1 LGFEFAKEKYSGRIK
16 EITLGQG
23 KKAVTV
29 GGESCYPF
37 YNFEGEMPNKPRI
50 AMEIWDMKPEE
61 WPEAALSPFK
71 DVLSDPA
78 AWAKKCVD
86 QYGAEMIVLQL
97 KSTDPNGKDAS
108 ADEAV
113 ATVKKVLAAIDV
125 PLILWG
131 SANVEKDEEVLKKI
145 AEQCQGK
152 NLILGPVEDK
162 NHKGIGA
169 SAMGFGHTVIASSP
183 IDVNLAKQCNILLEN
198 LGVSTDKIIVD
209 PTTGGLGYGLEYS
222 YSVMERIRMAALAQ
236 GDDKLQLPLINN
248 IGNEVWKCKEA
259 KLDVAEAPTLGDP
272 ERRAILMEAIG
283 AVAYLMAGSDVL
295 IMRHPESI
303 RLVKSY
309 IDLVYNGGAAS
320 DVAGIQKQLDTVDVD
335 LLALSPEPD
344 LTIAEE
350 KKAAPAKKEAPPKP
364 PKPEKEAAPAAKKE
378 AAQEP
383 PKKAAEAPA
392 AAAPKAEAAPEAPAT
407 VATKADAEAEAR
419 AKAEAE
425 ARAKVE
431 AEAAQMQAE
440 AEARQKL
447 AEAEADARRKNAEA
461 RLVKAEKYTPRSVLA
476 TTKLPPVLESDVNW
490 RQGTFEEIDGALA
503 AELKPPA
510 LNPTELRRLQTLAE
524 QLNSNWFGK
533 PEAAAALDVREGM
546 TLQLLKIC
554 YAHGLI
560 TRGQNGQYRL
570 EKSGEVL
577 AWLRGEKIEV

>member
-1 LGFEFAKEKYSGRIK
+1 MGFEFAKEKYSGKIK
-16 EITLGQG
+16 EISLGQG
-23 KKAVTV
+23 KKTVTV

-37 YNFEGEMPNKPRI
+37 YNFEGKMPHKPRV
-50 AMEIWDMKPEE
+50 AMEIWDMEPEE
-61 WPEAALSPFK
+61 WAEAALSPFK

-97 KSTDPNGKDAS
+97 KSIDPNGKDAS

-113 ATVKKVLAAIDV
+113 ATVKKVLDAVDV
-125 PLILWG
+125 PLIIWG

-169 SAMGFGHTVIASSP
+169 AAMGFGHTVISSSP

-198 LGVSTDKIIVD
+198 LGVSTDKIIID

-248 IGNEVWKCKEA
+248 LGNEVWKCKEA
-259 KLDVAEAPTLGDP
+259 KMKGAEAPTLGDP
-272 ERRAILMEAIG
+272 EKRGILMEAVG

-295 IMRHPESI
+295 IMRHPEAI

-309 IDLVYNGGAAS
+309 IDLMYEGGKAA
-320 DVAGIQKQLDTVDVD
+320 DVAAVQKQLEAFDVD

-350 KKAAPAKKEAPPKP
+350 KKPAPAKKEAA
-364 PKPEKEAAPAAKKE
+364 PKPEKKAAPAAQKE
-378 AAQEP
+378 APPPP

-392 AAAPKAEAAPEAPAT
+392 AAAPKAEAVPEAPAA
-407 VATKADAEAEAR
+407 VATKVDAEAKARAEAEAKAKVDAEAKLKAEAEAK

-425 ARAKVE
+425 AKAR
-431 AEAAQMQAE
+431 AE
-440 AEARQKL
+440 AEAKAKADAEAKKAAEQKAKIENELEEIRQKR
-447 AEAEADARRKNAEA
+447 AKEREEIVAKRAA
-461 RLVKAEKYTPRSVLA
+461 AEKEAVQKTPAAIQRSMVDKMVENL
-476 TTKLPPVLESDVNW
+476 NW
-490 RQGTFEEIDGALA
+490 IH
-503 AELKPPA
+503 
-510 LNPTELRRLQTLAE
+510 RRHQ
-524 QLNSNWFGK
+524 
-533 PEAAAALDVREGM
+533 D
-546 TLQLLKIC
+546 
-554 YAHGLI
+554 
-560 TRGQNGQYRL
+560 
-570 EKSGEVL
+570 
-577 AWLRGEKIEV
+577 

>member
-1 LGFEFAKEKYSGRIK
+1 LGFEFAKEKYSGKIK

-23 KKAVTV
+23 KKTVTV

-37 YNFEGEMPNKPRI
+37 YNFEGEMPHKPRI
-50 AMEIWDMKPEE
+50 AMEIWDMEPEE
-61 WPEAALSPFK
+61 WAEAALNPFN

-86 QYGAEMIVLQL
+86 RYGAEMIVLQL
-97 KSTDPNGKDAS
+97 KSIDPNGKDAS

-113 ATVKKVLAAIDV
+113 ATVKKVLDAVDV
-125 PLILWG
+125 PLIIWG

-169 SAMGFGHTVIASSP
+169 AAMGFGHTVISSSP

-198 LGVSTDKIIVD
+198 LGVSTDKIIID

-248 IGNEVWKCKEA
+248 LGNEVWKCKEA
-259 KLDVAEAPTLGDP
+259 KLRVAEAPTLGDP
-272 ERRAILMEAIG
+272 EKRAVLMEAVG

-295 IMRHPESI
+295 IMRHPEAI

-309 IDLVYNGGAAS
+309 IDLMYEGGKAA
-320 DVAGIQKQLDTVDVD
+320 DVAGIQKQLEAVDVD

-350 KKAAPAKKEAPPKP
+350 KKPAPAKKEAPPKP
-364 PKPEKEAAPAAKKE
+364 EQKAAPAAKKE
-378 AAQEP
+378 AAAPP

-392 AAAPKAEAAPEAPAT
+392 AAAPKAEAVPEAPAA
-407 VATKADAEAEAR
+407 VAAKADAEAETKAR
-419 AKAEAE
+419 ADAEAKAKADAAAKAKAESEAKAKAESEAKARAEAE
-425 ARAKVE
+425 AQAKADAEAQKAAEQKAKIENELEEIRQKRAKE
-431 AEAAQMQAE
+431 RAEISAKRAAAQKE
-440 AEARQKL
+440 AVKKTPAAIQKSMVDKMIENL
-447 AEAEADARRKNAEA
+447 NWIHRR
-461 RLVKAEKYTPRSVLA
+461 
-476 TTKLPPVLESDVNW
+476 
-490 RQGTFEEIDGALA
+490 
-503 AELKPPA
+503 
-510 LNPTELRRLQTLAE
+510 
-524 QLNSNWFGK
+524 
-533 PEAAAALDVREGM
+533 
-546 TLQLLKIC
+546 
-554 YAHGLI
+554 H
-560 TRGQNGQYRL
+560 
-570 EKSGEVL
+570 
-577 AWLRGEKIEV
+577 